1 MNEYIMYFILHE
13 DEPAEFVMRALREG
27 GAIDVEERDIATVD
41 GRQLA
46 AFNIT
51 VEDEYEM
58 RRLVALVNHDLD
70 PDERDPRIIGAA
82 LARAG
87 EWMLNEYGPG
97 KRESRSREQTADD
110 GDDTDLPL

>member
-1 MNEYIMYFILHE
+1 MYFILHE
-13 DEPAEFVMRALREG
+13 DEPAEFVMQALREG
-27 GAIDVEERDIATVD
+27 GAIDVEEREIETVD
-41 GRQLA
+41 GQQWA

-70 PDERDPRIIGAA
+70 PDEKDPKMIGAA

-97 KRESRSREQTADD
+97 KRGDRSAEQTTDD
-110 GDDTDLPL
+110 SD